1 MSPDYLQK
9 FIDQIIVFLPKLAL
23 AIFIFLVALYLGHL
37 TARLARR
44 ALIRRDVDPEL
55 ALLLSRSAKW
65 TVIVI
70 GTFQALAQVNFNL
83 GAFLTGLG
91 ILGFTVGFA
100 LQDIT
105 KNFVAGI
112 LLLLQQPF
120 DIGSAVEVSGHA
132 GTVVDIQVRSTTIRT
147 WDGLIVIIPNADVY
161 TSVITNY
168 SQSVK
173 RRVQLD
179 VGVAYDSDLEQ
190 VTQILLETLQNIADI
205 IQDDPAPAIYFQE
218 FGDSAINLSAH
229 FWCDI
234 SVCNPFV
241 AKDQALKAVK
251 TAFAQAK
258 IEIPYPVRTVVME
271 KV

>member
-1 MSPDYLQK
+1 MSPDYLQNL
-9 FIDQIIVFLPKLAL
+9 IDRIIIFLPKLAL
-23 AIFIFLVALYLGHL
+23 AIFIFFVALYLAHL
-37 TARLARR
+37 VARLVRH
-44 ALIRRDVDPEL
+44 ALTRRDMDPEL
-55 ALLLSRSAKW
+55 TLLLSRSAKW
-65 TVIVI
+65 TVIVL
-70 GTFQALAQVNFNL
+70 GTFQALAQIHFNL

-112 LLLLQQPF
+112 LLLFQQPF
-120 DIGSAVEVSGHA
+120 DIGSAVQVSDYG
-132 GTVVDIQVRSTTIRT
+132 GTVVEIQVRSTTIRT

-173 RRVQLD
+173 RRIQLD

-190 VTQILLETLQNIADI
+190 VTQILLETLRNMPDI
-205 IQDDPAPAIYFQE
+205 IHDDPAPAIYFQE
-218 FGDSAINLSAH
+218 FSDSAINLSAY
-229 FWCDI
+229 FWCDT

-241 AKDQALKAVK
+241 AKDQAIKAVK
-251 TAFAQAK
+251 TAFEQAK